1 MQELKENYALWTT
14 FTADREEARRHA
26 ADPEHTK
33 DLRQQIRDKQAEVQ
47 QAQAALQ
54 MLKAQLTLSSAEGI
68 GYRKAA
74 FDLEWAQRKSQLKA
88 KVEGLMA
95 EQIESG
101 VSVPKLMKELQCK
114 SPNWLYSVK
123 ENLDLYRGA
132 AKEEMAGAHWEWSDA
147 TSVHRYGLA
156 KAPENNEWAFVLLIG
171 AIESEFEGEK
181 CVFDFGTGHFIS
193 GSKALWESVPATVKA
208 QRAKVLSEILD
219 GVYAKKIRR
228 DTNPYF
234 DTQK

>member
-1 MQELKENYALWTT
+1 M
-14 FTADREEARRHA
+14 EA
-26 ADPEHTK
+26 
-33 DLRQQIRDKQAEVQ
+33 
-47 QAQAALQ
+47 
-54 MLKAQLTLSSAEGI
+54 
-68 GYRKAA
+68 
-74 FDLEWAQRKSQLKA
+74 
-88 KVEGLMA
+88 
-95 EQIESG
+95 G

-181 CVFDFGTGHFIS
+181 CVFDFVTGNFIS
-193 GSKALWESVPATVKA
+193 GSKALYDSVPQSVKL
-208 QRAKVLSEILD
+208 QRSMMLAEILD
-219 GVYAKKIRR
+219 GTYTKKVRR
-228 DTNPYF
+228 DTNNYF
-234 DTQK
+234 DAQK